1 MTETNVFQLSQPG
14 TFVDPLTEVL
24 RNGARALLAQAIEA
38 EIAALLSL
46 HADKLTE
53 DGRQWLVRHGHLP
66 EREIMTGISP
76 VAVRYPRATGLAK
89 ARAHPFFL
97 GDLAALR
104 APLEEPRDAQKGIS
118 DRPLPPERTHAER
131 PRRPRDRPVRGMADT
146 RCLDTAGCRFSHHG
160 NSITAPEGLRRV
172 DPRRCFP

>member
-1 MTETNVFQLSQPG
+1 MGLVLET
-14 TFVDPLTEVL
+14 
-24 RNGARALLAQAIEA
+24 ARAAQRGASAAGAAVEV
-38 EIAALLSL
+38 EVAALRGC
-46 HADKLTE
+46 HADKLTD
-53 DGRQWLVRHGHLP
+53 DGRQRLVRHGHLP
-66 EREIMTGISP
+66 EREIMTGIGP

-160 NSITAPEGLRRV
+160 NRLRR
-172 DPRRCFP
+172 PRA